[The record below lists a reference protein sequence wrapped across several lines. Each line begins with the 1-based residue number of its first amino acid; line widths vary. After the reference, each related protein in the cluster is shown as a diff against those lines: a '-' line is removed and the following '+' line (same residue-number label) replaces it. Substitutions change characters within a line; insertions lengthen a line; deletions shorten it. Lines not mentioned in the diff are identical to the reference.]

1 MGHAQCIR
9 VFLLHNDPIA
19 HAGLAA
25 ALSKYPDFEIV
36 NPEVDIEVSPNR
48 GNTDVVLA
56 DYTNGIDLA
65 QPGARRTV
73 ADGEPRILIVASGVR
88 EWEVRCALARGVLGY
103 MLAGGGL
110 DELAAAI
117 RTVRL
122 GIRYLSAQVAQNLA
136 DCLSGDSLT
145 YRETQVLRLVVEG
158 LCNKAIARR
167 LDIAVGTVKSHL
179 KGVFD
184 KLNVD
189 SRTQAI
195 CAAERRGLLCEEPHT
210 SHMPHMP
217 HTQRRPIAH
226 VPQMLERRAGL

>member
-1 MGHAQCIR
+1 MGYAQRIR

-19 HAGLAA
+19 HAGLAT
-25 ALSKYPDFEIV
+25 ALSRYPDFEIV
-36 NPEVDIEVSPNR
+36 NPEADIEVGPNR

-56 DYTNGIDLA
+56 DYANGIDLA
-65 QPGARRTV
+65 QPASRRGA
-73 ADGEPRILIVASGVR
+73 ADSEPRILIVATGVR

-103 MLAGGGL
+103 VLAGSGL

-117 RTVRL
+117 RAVRL
-122 GIRYLSAQVAQNLA
+122 GVRHLSPQVAQNLA
-136 DCLSGDSLT
+136 DCLSGDPLT

-158 LCNKAIARR
+158 LPNKAIARR

-195 CAAERRGLLCEEPHT
+195 CAAERRGLLCEEPN
-210 SHMPHMP
+210 MP
-217 HTQRRPIAH
+217 RRRVAH
-226 VPQMLERRAGL
+226 DPTMLERRAGP